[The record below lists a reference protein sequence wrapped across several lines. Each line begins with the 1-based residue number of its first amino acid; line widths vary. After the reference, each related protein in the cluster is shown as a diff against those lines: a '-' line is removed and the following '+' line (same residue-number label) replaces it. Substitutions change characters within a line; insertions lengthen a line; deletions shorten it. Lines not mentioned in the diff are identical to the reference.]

1 MPDWKHEVLRR
12 LNDPVLARQPEVIEE
27 LAEHVEQRYRGLIAR
42 GRGES
47 DAVAEALDELSD
59 PSALARE
66 LRRLVPGPLV
76 APESART
83 GRRSVLATLR
93 QDLWYAARV
102 LRKNPGFTAVAV
114 MALALGT
121 GANTAIFS
129 VVNTV
134 MLRPLPFAEPDRLI
148 RIWESNPDGGWPT
161 FSASHPN
168 FLDWRTR
175 ATAFERLAAITG
187 VSYSLTSGEDAEIV
201 RGYAVTA
208 DFLPILGTTPALGRN
223 FLQEED
229 RPGGNTRVAIVS
241 HGFWQRRFASDPSIL
256 QRTLTLNGLTYP
268 IIGVLPDKFGWG
280 GSTMDLIVPLA
291 PNPARGRGDHR
302 LLVIGRLK
310 GSATLDQARTELTG
324 IAAQLAE
331 QYPASNRGWTVRLS
345 TFYDWLVPDETR
357 QALGVFAGAVL
368 VVLLIACGNVANLLL
383 ARGAQRQREISIR
396 AALGAER
403 SRIVTQL
410 LVEALL
416 LAAIAG
422 TIGIGIA
429 ILTTRLVV
437 AYAPDALPRLDEL
450 TIDGRVLAFA
460 MVSAILTSLI
470 FGIVPALQ
478 TSKPNLT
485 ETLKEGTAGAGGSA
499 RRQRLRS
506 ALVVAEVAL
515 SVALLIG
522 AGLLIRSFWRL
533 QHVNPGFTT
542 DGLLTMGITL
552 PGSRYPTGEHAWA
565 FYERLL
571 SSVRALPGVQGAA
584 TVSLVP
590 LGGGNTSSKIEIPG
604 KAVAPGTQLPGADW
618 RLVSP
623 GYFRTLGIPLRGR
636 DFADRDT
643 KDAPPV
649 AIISEQAARAY
660 YPNEDALGR
669 TIQISS
675 FSQDPITIIGIAN
688 DIRSLGLDTD
698 PGPMVYGSAKAFS
711 GWNPMNVV
719 LRSALDP
726 ASHAPAVRAAVR
738 ALDPSVPVYD
748 IRPLTE
754 LFDDSLGP
762 RRFNMYLLTC
772 FAGVALLLACIG
784 LFGVMAYL
792 VSQRTHDIGVRLALG
807 AAPRDVLRL
816 ILGQGLGLAL
826 AGAAIGVLGGLAG
839 GSVMRS
845 LLYSVTPTDVVTFVS
860 VPLVLI
866 TVAVLACYVPARR
879 AMKVDPL
886 VALRSE

>member
-83 GRRSVLATLR
+83 GRCSVLATLR

-102 LRKNPGFTAVAV
+102 LRKNTGFTAVAV

-134 MLRPLPFAEPDRLI
+134 MLRPLPFAQPDRLI

-175 ATAFERLAAITG
+175 STAFERLAAITG

-223 FLQEED
+223 FLPEED

-357 QALGVFAGAVL
+357 QALVVFAGAVL

-460 MVSAILTSLI
+460 MVSAILTGLI

-584 TVSLVP
+584 TVSIVP
-590 LGGGNTSSKIEIPG
+590 LGGGNTSSQIEIPG

-649 AIISEQAARAY
+649 AIISAQAARVY

-675 FSQDPITIIGIAN
+675 FSRDPITIVGIAN

-886 VALRSE
+886 IALRSE